1 MLKEKIIL
9 ACIITSLTIQFLP
22 LRTSD
27 SVGCDKTSE
36 SNSVVVSNDAD
47 DLDED
52 DAAKFFFTADQA
64 SPMSRNVYR
73 ESENLSNHS
82 VPIYCNYLTDIITPP
97 PEQTAC

>member
-22 LRTSD
+22 SRTYD
-27 SVGCDKTSE
+27 NMGCDKTSE
-36 SNSVVVSNDAD
+36 SNSVIVSNNAD

-52 DAAKFFFTADQA
+52 DAATFFFTADQA
-64 SPMSRNVYR
+64 SAMSRNVYG

-97 PEQTAC
+97 PEKTAC